1 MGLFRKGGRNTPRGV
16 STDEENVRDR
26 LVSECYCH
34 NGHSLLTGLATF
46 DGLPGLTIKLRSAT
60 REGLLSLSPIIGDKN
75 RNFFNFERVEGEVVE
90 LCCPTCEEPLPVY
103 NACPCGAD
111 LVTLFTTPKANFANV
126 IGICRRIGCLYA
138 EIISGRDM
146 RLYSRRGFF

>member
-1 MGLFRKGGRNTPRGV
+1 MGLFRKGGRGVSRGI
-16 STDEENVRDR
+16 STDEEKVRDQ

-34 NGHSLLTGLATF
+34 QGHSLLTKLATF

-60 REGLLSLSPIIGDKN
+60 KEGLLSLSPIIGDKN
-75 RNFFNFERVEGEVVE
+75 RTFFDFERVESEVVE
-90 LCCPTCEEPLPVY
+90 LCCPTCDEPFPVY
-103 NACPCGAD
+103 NTCPCGAD
-111 LVTLFTTPKANFANV
+111 LVTLFTTPRADFANV

-146 RLYSRRGFF
+146 RLYSRLGFF